1 MNAPKLYSFI
11 FSFKN
16 VVENK
21 GDSLIVL
28 YLGWLFLSHKGD
40 ICKICKK
47 DSSEFILSLFLP

>member
-1 MNAPKLYSFI
+1 MNSFI